1 METGG
6 QIMNRKVNTKVAR
19 FLGGV
24 ILCLALQS
32 CAGALMG
39 AGVDTAIE
47 VVKVPFKLAGS
58 VVDLVIPGDDEDES

>member
-1 METGG
+1 MS
-6 QIMNRKVNTKVAR
+6 RKVNARVAR

-58 VVDLVIPGDDEDES
+58 VAGLVIPGDDEDES

>member
-1 METGG
+1 MS
-6 QIMNRKVNTKVAR
+6 RKVNTKVAR

-24 ILCLALQS
+24 ILCMALES
-32 CAGALMG
+32 CAGALVG

>member
-1 METGG
+1 
-6 QIMNRKVNTKVAR
+6 MNRKVNTKVAR

-24 ILCLALQS
+24 ILCLAIQS
-32 CAGALMG
+32 CAGALMR

-58 VVDLVIPGDDEDES
+58 GVDLVIPGGDEDES

>member
-1 METGG
+1 
-6 QIMNRKVNTKVAR
+6 MNRKLNTKVAR

-58 VVDLVIPGDDEDES
+58 VAGLVIPGGDEDES